1 MTQAPG
7 LAHCHSDGMTHL
19 EVPVHNVMLVDVAD
33 AFQDLIDAMTVKQR
47 ERQRE
52 SREKEKRVRLGRE
65 TQALVQGLTPD
76 RRSGTRNLAAE
87 SGLCGYTELCTADKY
102 SGLF

>member
-47 ERQRE
+47 EREIERKQGE
-52 SREKEKRVRLGRE
+52 GKEG
-65 TQALVQGLTPD
+65 
-76 RRSGTRNLAAE
+76 
-87 SGLCGYTELCTADKY
+87 
-102 SGLF
+102 